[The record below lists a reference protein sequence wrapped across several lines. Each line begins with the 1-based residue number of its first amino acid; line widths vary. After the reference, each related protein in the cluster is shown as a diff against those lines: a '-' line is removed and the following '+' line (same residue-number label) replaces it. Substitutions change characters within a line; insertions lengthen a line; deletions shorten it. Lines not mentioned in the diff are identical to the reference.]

1 VPQGGAADVDRAVTA
16 ARRAFDDPAWRRIGP
31 SGRGRLVW
39 RLAEPIEQRAEEFAV
54 LDSLDNGKPVGAAR
68 TADVPLSV
76 DLFRYM
82 AGWSTK
88 VEGETIPVKIPYRS
102 ESQFF
107 AYTLRQPVGVV
118 GQIIPWNYPLMM
130 AAYKLA
136 PALSVGC
143 TVVLK
148 PAEQTPLSAL
158 LLGELIQEAGF
169 PDGVFN
175 RRDRL
180 R

>member
-1 VPQGGAADVDRAVTA
+1 
-16 ARRAFDDPAWRRIGP
+16 
-31 SGRGRLVW
+31 
-39 RLAEPIEQRAEEFAV
+39 
-54 LDSLDNGKPVGAAR
+54 
-68 TADVPLSV
+68 
-76 DLFRYM
+76 
-82 AGWSTK
+82 
-88 VEGETIPVKIPYRS
+88 
-102 ESQFF
+102 
-107 AYTLRQPVGVV
+107 
-118 GQIIPWNYPLMM
+118 MM

-175 RRDRL
+175 VVTGARGLHRDQDRL
-180 R
+180 PGVVTAGFVRSCRSG